1 MNNTTTTNFNRI
13 TDHTSFN
20 DRTILAVYVVILT
33 LIIAINT
40 AALVILYR
48 TKRNGYSA
56 AFSFYLV
63 HLFIMNILTNLLD
76 IPLDIAEKAYSACLT
91 ATQCAFYT
99 YVNWALMAVLVYSH
113 LAITLNRL
121 WAVLHPHSYRQR
133 HTLRL
138 AVGICCLIW
147 IVVHLCVV
155 PLFAYRLTH
164 QSENDVC
171 LLDMTDY
178 SSDLS
183 VPVQIWGTVVFVVL
197 FLLLTLAIVLLY
209 PLIEGI
215 RQRARRRVAITSG
228 SSLYGRKMVA
238 DPRTFRMLLALT
250 VSLLCAWMPQLIW
263 LLLEDWITLDPVT
276 QDLVD
281 LVLDYTWTVQ
291 ALLDP
296 IMFIAVF

>member
-1 MNNTTTTNFNRI
+1 MNNSTLTELEFNR
-13 TDHTSFN
+13 TEAAHDPVNGRAMLT
-20 DRTILAVYVVILT
+20 VYIIILT
-33 LIIAINT
+33 LTVVTNAT
-40 AALVILYR
+40 ALIILYR
-48 TKRNGYSA
+48 TKSSGYSA
-56 AFSFYLV
+56 AFGIYLI
-63 HLFIMNILTNLLD
+63 HLFTMNILSNLLD
-76 IPLDIAEKAYSACLT
+76 IPLDIAEKVYSVRFT
-91 ATQCAFYT
+91 AAHCALYT

-133 HTLRL
+133 HTLQL

-147 IVVHLCVV
+147 IVVHLCAV

-183 VPVQIWGTVVFVVL
+183 VPVQIWETKV
-197 FLLLTLAIVLLY
+197 
-209 PLIEGI
+209 
-215 RQRARRRVAITSG
+215 
-228 SSLYGRKMVA
+228 VA

-263 LLLEDWITLDPVT
+263 SILEDWIILDFVT
-276 QDLVD
+276 MATVD
-281 LVLDYTWTVQ
+281 LVLDCTWTAQ

>member
-1 MNNTTTTNFNRI
+1 MDNATMTAFNR
-13 TDHTSFN
+13 TAAHTSFSGQ
-20 DRTILAVYVVILT
+20 TILAVYIAILT
-33 LIIAINT
+33 LIIASNAT
-40 AALVILYR
+40 ALVILHR
-48 TKRNGYSA
+48 TKSNGYSA

-63 HLFIMNILTNLLD
+63 HLFTMNILTNLLD
-76 IPLDIAEKAYSACLT
+76 IPLDIAEKVYSARLT
-91 ATQCAFYT
+91 TVVCVLYS
-99 YVNWALMAVLVYSH
+99 YVNWVLVSVLVYSH

-171 LLDMTDY
+171 LLDMTNY
-178 SSDLS
+178 SPGFSLR
-183 VPVQIWGTVVFVVL
+183 VQTWETSIFVLL
-197 FLLLTLAIVLLY
+197 FLLPTLAIVLLY
-209 PLIEGI
+209 PLIEGL
-215 RQRARRRVAITSG
+215 RQRARRRVAINNE
-228 SSLYGRKMVA
+228 SLYGRKKMVA

-250 VSLLCAWMPQLIW
+250 VSLLCAWLPQLIW
-263 LLLEDWITLDPVT
+263 LLLKGWVALDRAT
-276 QDLVD
+276 KDMVD
-281 LVLDYTWTVQ
+281 LVLDFTWTVQ

-296 IMFIAVF
+296 VMFIAAF

>member
-1 MNNTTTTNFNRI
+1 MSEPEFNRTGDENGPVNGRVMFI
-13 TDHTSFN
+13 
-20 DRTILAVYVVILT
+20 AY
-33 LIIAINT
+33 LIILILIVISNAT
-40 AALVILYR
+40 ALIILYR
-48 TKRNGYSA
+48 SKNGYSP
-56 AFSFYLV
+56 AFSIYLF
-63 HLFIMNILTNLLD
+63 HLFTMNILTNLLD
-76 IPLDIAEKAYSACLT
+76 IPLDIADKAYSGSLT
-91 ATQCAFYT
+91 AAQCAFYT

-178 SSDLS
+178 SADFS
-183 VPVQIWGTVVFVVL
+183 VPVQIWETVIFVLL
-197 FLLLTLAIVLLY
+197 FLLPTLAIVLSC
-209 PLIEGI
+209 PLIEGL
-215 RQRARRRVAITSG
+215 RQRARGRVATING
-228 SSLYGRKMVA
+228 SLYGRKKIVV
-238 DPRTFRMLLALT
+238 DPRTFRVLLALT

-263 LLLEDWITLDPVT
+263 SMLEDWIILDSVT
-276 QDLVD
+276 MATVD
-281 LVLDYTWTVQ
+281 LVLDYTWTAQ

>member
-1 MNNTTTTNFNRI
+1 MNNTTTEF
-13 TDHTSFN
+13 DHTADHAPFSG
-20 DRTILAVYVVILT
+20 RTILAVYAAILT
-33 LIIAINT
+33 LIIVSNT
-40 AALVILYR
+40 AALIILYR
-48 TKRNGYSA
+48 TKNNGYSA
-56 AFSFYLV
+56 AFTTYLV
-63 HLFIMNILTNLLD
+63 HLFTVNILTNLLD
-76 IPLDIAEKAYSACLT
+76 IPLDIVEKAYSALLT
-91 ATQCAFYT
+91 PPQCALYT

-121 WAVLHPHSYRQR
+121 WAVVHPHSYRKR

-138 AVGICCLIW
+138 AVGVCCSIW
-147 IVVHLCVV
+147 IVVHLCAV

-164 QSENDVC
+164 QPENDVC

-197 FLLLTLAIVLLY
+197 FLLPTLAIVLLY

-250 VSLLCAWMPQLIW
+250 VSLLCTWMPQLIW

-296 IMFIAVF
+296 IMFIGVF